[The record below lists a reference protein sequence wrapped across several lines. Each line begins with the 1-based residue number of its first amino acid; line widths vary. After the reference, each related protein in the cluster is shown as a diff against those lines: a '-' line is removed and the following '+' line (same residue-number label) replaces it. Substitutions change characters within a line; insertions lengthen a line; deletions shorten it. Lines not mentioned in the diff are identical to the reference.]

1 MVSVVVVSV
10 VAAVECGEEVV
21 TSQAG
26 IKASLAGPLVPA
38 PLLAAAEAVELSSVR
53 WEADSVVRA
62 NLAVVVAL
70 LLALAMAL
78 APAPAAPGR
87 GRVVPFLVGVGNRD
101 ALRAPLPLPL
111 PPPVTDD
118 DAGRL
123 GASLGRMGRRRTHTW
138 MLALREDDDEEAEAV
153 APSCP
158 PRRGLS
164 GVPNIDA
171 PDADAVVI
179 IVIAV
184 K

>member
-1 MVSVVVVSV
+1 MVSVVVVASSIPAV
-10 VAAVECGEEVV
+10 VECGDEVV

-26 IKASLAGPLVPA
+26 ISASLAVPLVPV
-38 PLLAAAEAVELSSVR
+38 PLLDAAEELSSVR

-62 NLAVVVAL
+62 NLAVVVP
-70 LLALAMAL
+70 LLALAL
-78 APAPAAPGR
+78 APAAAAPGR
-87 GRVVPFLVGVGNRD
+87 GLVVPFLVGVGSRD
-101 ALRAPLPLPL
+101 ALRAPLPLP
-111 PPPVTDD
+111 PAAAPDD

-138 MLALREDDDEEAEAV
+138 MLALREEDDEEVEVV

-171 PDADAVVI
+171 DAVAVAV
-179 IVIAV
+179 VIAV